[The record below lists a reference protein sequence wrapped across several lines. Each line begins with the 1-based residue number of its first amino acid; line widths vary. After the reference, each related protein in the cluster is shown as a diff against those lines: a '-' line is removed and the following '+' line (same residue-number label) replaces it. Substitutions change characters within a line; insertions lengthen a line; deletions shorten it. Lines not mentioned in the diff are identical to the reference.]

1 MQIPPRNP
9 KGKTNWTVYITYGLL
24 GAIALFAL
32 VGAAAAVVSLA
43 FGWFSSVRIE
53 QVGKSNAECLPSR
66 FWGNECKIGII
77 RKTDTHNE
85 YCTVENVR
93 KGKSCRDPAINGH
106 GECDGEGT
114 CRGDCLFDCPF
125 DDSSNCPDI
134 DFKPNVFSFTECL
147 WGGCTTF
154 AFGGG
159 PLGLCGSEKS
169 MQTCYDMI
177 ADSNENTGSLS
188 VSQLCDEG
196 VVFSCVFTA
205 KCHNVD
211 DFDDISP
218 PPPMMVRDSGAE
230 PAAKKATFNHK
241 EMMEKVRARM
251 AN

>member
-1 MQIPPRNP
+1 MP
-9 KGKTNWTVYITYGLL
+9 KGQRTWTFYLGYGLL
-24 GAIALFAL
+24 VVIALSSLLAA
-32 VGAAAAVVSLA
+32 GASVTSMA
-43 FGWFSSVRIE
+43 FGWWQAVRVE
-53 QVGKSNAECLPSR
+53 QVGKSNHECLPSR
-66 FWGNECKIGII
+66 FWGNECKLGII
-77 RKTDTHNE
+77 RKTDTDNE

-93 KGKSCRDPAINGH
+93 KGVHCSDPAINGH
-106 GECDGEGT
+106 GECDGEGV

-125 DDSSNCPDI
+125 DDSSNCPAI

-169 MQTCYDMI
+169 FQTCYDMI
-177 ADSNENTGSLS
+177 GADNANTGSLS

-205 KCHNVD
+205 KCHNVE

-218 PPPMMVRDSGAE
+218 PAPPMVRSAEGAA